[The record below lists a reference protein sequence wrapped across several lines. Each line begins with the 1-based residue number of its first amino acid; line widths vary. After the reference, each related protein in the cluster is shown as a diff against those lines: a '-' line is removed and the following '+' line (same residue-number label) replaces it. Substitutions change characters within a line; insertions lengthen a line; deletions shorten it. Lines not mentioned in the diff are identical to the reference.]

1 MNFKRLLV
9 LFISLIM
16 LVSLVSCDVS
26 SYKALMLVR
35 ITKDDFCEVSFSYLD
50 GELVMKPR
58 YTVADEGQIH
68 YTAHLDEGEINV
80 YYECA
85 SGVKELLFNIKA
97 GENLDSR
104 GGYIERGRQKIYIET
119 ITPAKG
125 KITLEFE

>member
-1 MNFKRLLV
+1 
-9 LFISLIM
+9 M

-26 SYKALMLVR
+26 SYKAIMLVR

-68 YTAHLDEGEINV
+68 YTALLDEGEINV

-97 GENLDSR
+97 GEDLDSR

-119 ITPAKG
+119 LTTAKG

>member
-58 YTVADEGQIH
+58 YTVADEG
-68 YTAHLDEGEINV
+68 
-80 YYECA
+80 
-85 SGVKELLFNIKA
+85 
-97 GENLDSR
+97 
-104 GGYIERGRQKIYIET
+104 
-119 ITPAKG
+119 
-125 KITLEFE
+125 